1 MKRILTISAM
11 VIMALGMWA
20 QSMTVTGVVMA
31 QDEPDPVIGANAM
44 VKGTTVGTIKVFDGN
59 FELQAM

>member
-20 QSMTVTGVVMA
+20 QSVTVTGVVMA
-31 QDEPDPVIGANAM
+31 QDEPDPVIGAN
-44 VKGTTVGTIKVFDGN
+44 VGKRQHGRYNHGF
-59 FELQAM
+59 